1 MRNEKTMTLNQF
13 QKKCVESEPKYL
25 TRGDE
30 ALIGL
35 MGLNS
40 ASGKCID
47 IYKKALYE
55 DQELDRE
62 RLAKE
67 LGHIARFVAMVANSM
82 DYKLEDILDQGANEE
97 K

>member
-1 MRNEKTMTLNQF
+1 MTINQF
-13 QKKCVESEPKYL
+13 QKKCVAVYKDKHL

-47 IYKKALYE
+47 IYKKSLYE
-55 DQELDRE
+55 NQELDRE
-62 RLAKE
+62 QLAKE
-67 LGHIARFVAMVANSM
+67 LGHIARFVAMVTNSM
-82 DYKLEDILDQGANEE
+82 DYKLEDVLDRGVNEE
-97 K
+97 KQDV